1 MDSAVAQV
9 YQQDIGSRGKL
20 GRMSFY
26 KKGGKGTSPLGKKY
40 MTNAE
45 INARHGEC
53 KEYKLNRF
61 MPFSEFRTMPP
72 DIQALWINA
81 IQDKYDVGLYPI
93 SRIIFNFPNDDSLK
107 DHLKRNGIF
116 KEVHPERKRGKT
128 GLQQLRDDVENFRKG
143 IGDEPQ
149 LVEVISEP
157 IEPDIPKFM
166 SYEDFKDLPAN
177 SQVIFVNRLL
187 DEYGVGMSALDNILF
202 KFRTNGALHHHLNKL
217 AVIGQIHAPGR
228 GGSISKFKEGR
239 TKLKADV
246 KAWEIEN
253 IRSYHFP
260 SLKPTEE
267 PACASNEIDFAVV
280 GVPKEEVVEERPT
293 LWYEPLT
300 GRFFYNKAEAEEHMK
315 WTGNELLCIDDL
327 PPVIEMPEELNE
339 HCEKAQPGTKF
350 EFSREYFGRE
360 IDIDQLKLLNSMLE
374 SLEEGKQLRI
384 RIEVEAVDNAG

>member
-9 YQQDIGSRGKL
+9 YQSDIGSRGKL

-40 MTNAE
+40 MTDAE

-53 KEYKLNRF
+53 KDYKLNRF

-72 DIQALWINA
+72 DIQVLWINA

-93 SRIIFNFPNDDSLK
+93 SKIIFKFPNDDSLK

-128 GLQQLRDDVENFRKG
+128 GLQRLREDVENFRRG
-143 IGDEPQ
+143 LGDDPQ
-149 LVEVISEP
+149 LVATIPEP
-157 IEPDIPKFM
+157 VEPEIPKFM
-166 SYEDFKDLPAN
+166 SYEEFKDMPAS

-187 DEYGVGMSALDNILF
+187 EEYGVGMNALDDILF
-202 KFRTNGALHHHLNKL
+202 KLGTSGVLRQNLKRLGVLDR
-217 AVIGQIHAPGR
+217 IHAPGR

-239 TKLKADV
+239 AKLKADV
-246 KAWEIEN
+246 EAWE
-253 IRSYHFP
+253 
-260 SLKPTEE
+260 KPAEE
-267 PACASNEIDFAVV
+267 PAHANNEIDFAVV
-280 GVPKEEVVEERPT
+280 GIPKEEVVEGNST
-293 LWYEPLT
+293 LVYEPLT
-300 GRFFYNKAEAEEHMK
+300 GQFFNIKAEAEEHMK
-315 WTGNELLCIDDL
+315 EQTDKMFDDILEDPIDFEQYIVE
-327 PPVIEMPEELNE
+327 PPKELNE
-339 HCEKAQPGTKF
+339 PCTKPQTGTKF

-360 IDIDQLKLLNSMLE
+360 IDIGQLQLLNSIMG

-384 RIEVEAVDNAG
+384 RIEVEVIDNAG

>member
-20 GRMSFY
+20 GRMNFY

-40 MTNAE
+40 MTDAE

-61 MPFSEFRTMPP
+61 MLFSEFREMPP

-116 KEVHPERKRGKT
+116 KDVHPERKRGKT
-128 GLQQLRDDVENFRKG
+128 GLQRLREDVENFRKG
-143 IGDEPQ
+143 IGDDPQ
-149 LVEVISEP
+149 LVEAIPESV
-157 IEPDIPKFM
+157 EPDIPKFM
-166 SYEDFKDLPAN
+166 SWEQFKELKPDEK
-177 SQVIFVNRLL
+177 VIFINRIVN
-187 DEYGVGMSALDNILF
+187 EYRIGMATIEHILWESKTQGNLRYVLIREKIYD
-202 KFRTNGALHHHLNKL
+202 KFE
-217 AVIGQIHAPGR
+217 
-228 GGSISKFKEGR
+228 ISKSVARNYKEGR
-239 TKLKADV
+239 ERFERDV
-246 KAWEIEN
+246 TAWKQET
-253 IRSYHFP
+253 P
-260 SLKPTEE
+260 V
-267 PACASNEIDFAVV
+267 CDNEINFAVV
-280 GVPKEEVVEERPT
+280 GVPKEEVVEGRPT

-300 GRFFYNKAEAEEHMK
+300 GQFFYNKAEAEEHTK
-315 WTGNELLCIDDL
+315 ETGNELLCIGDL
-327 PPVIEMPEELNE
+327 PQVIEMPEELNE
-339 HCEKAQPGTKF
+339 PCAKPQTGTKF

>member
-20 GRMSFY
+20 GRMNFY

-40 MTNAE
+40 MTDAE

-61 MPFSEFRTMPP
+61 MLFSEFRTMPP

-128 GLQQLRDDVENFRKG
+128 GLQHLREDVENFRKG

-149 LVEVISEP
+149 LVEVIPESV
-157 IEPDIPKFM
+157 EPDIPKFM
-166 SYEDFKDLPAN
+166 SWEQFKELKPDEK
-177 SQVIFVNRLL
+177 VIFINRIVNKYRI
-187 DEYGVGMSALDNILF
+187 GMATIEHILWESKTQGNLRYVLIREKIYD
-202 KFRTNGALHHHLNKL
+202 KFE
-217 AVIGQIHAPGR
+217 
-228 GGSISKFKEGR
+228 ISKSVTRNYKEGR
-239 TKLKADV
+239 ERFERDV
-246 KAWEIEN
+246 TAWKQAT
-253 IRSYHFP
+253 P
-260 SLKPTEE
+260 V
-267 PACASNEIDFAVV
+267 CDNEIDFAVV
-280 GVPKEEVVEERPT
+280 GVPKEEVIEGKPT

-300 GRFFYNKAEAEEHMK
+300 GQFFHNKAEAEEHTK
-315 WTGNELLCIDDL
+315 ETGNELLCIGDL
-327 PPVIEMPEELNE
+327 SQVIEMPEELNE
-339 HCEKAQPGTKF
+339 PCAKPQTGTKF
-350 EFSREYFGRE
+350 KFSHEYFGRE
-360 IDIDQLKLLNSMLE
+360 IDIDQLRLLNSMLE

>member
-20 GRMSFY
+20 GRMNFY
-26 KKGGKGTSPLGKKY
+26 KKGGKSTSPLGKKY
-40 MTNAE
+40 MTDAE

-61 MPFSEFRTMPP
+61 MLFSEFREMPP

-116 KEVHPERKRGKT
+116 KDVHPERKRGKT
-128 GLQQLRDDVENFRKG
+128 GLQRLREDVENFRKG
-143 IGDEPQ
+143 LGDEPQ
-149 LVEVISEP
+149 LVEVIQEP
-157 IEPDIPKFM
+157 VESDIPKFM
-166 SYEDFKDLPAN
+166 SWEQFKELKPDEK
-177 SQVIFVNRLL
+177 VIFINRIVN
-187 DEYGVGMSALDNILF
+187 EYRIGMATIEHILWESKTQGNLRYVLIREKIYD
-202 KFRTNGALHHHLNKL
+202 KFE
-217 AVIGQIHAPGR
+217 
-228 GGSISKFKEGR
+228 ISKSVTRNYKEGR
-239 TKLKADV
+239 ERFERDV
-246 KAWEIEN
+246 TAWKQATLANDIATAT
-253 IRSYHFP
+253 P
-260 SLKPTEE
+260 V
-267 PACASNEIDFAVV
+267 CDNEIDFAVV

-300 GRFFYNKAEAEEHMK
+300 GRFFHNKAEAEKHTKE
-315 WTGNELLCIDDL
+315 TGNELLCIGDL
-327 PPVIEMPEELNE
+327 PQVIEVPEELNE
-339 HCEKAQPGTKF
+339 PCAKPQTGTKF

-360 IDIDQLKLLNSMLE
+360 IDIDQLRLLNSMLE

>member
-20 GRMSFY
+20 GRMNFY

-40 MTNAE
+40 MTDAE

-61 MPFSEFRTMPP
+61 MLFSEFRTMPP

-107 DHLKRNGIF
+107 DHLQRNKIF
-116 KEVHPERKRGKT
+116 KDVHPERKRGKT
-128 GLQQLRDDVENFRKG
+128 GLQQLREDVENFRKG
-143 IGDEPQ
+143 LGDEPQ
-149 LVEVISEP
+149 LVEVLPEP
-157 IEPDIPKFM
+157 VDPDIPKFV
-166 SYEDFKDLPAN
+166 SYEEFKDMPTS

-187 DEYGVGMSALDNILF
+187 EEYGVGMNALDVVLF
-202 KFRTNGALHHHLNKL
+202 KFKANGVLYHHLKKL
-217 AVIGQIHAPGR
+217 GVIGQIHAPGR
-228 GGSISKFKEGR
+228 GGSIRKFKEGR
-239 TKLKADV
+239 AKLEADV

-253 IRSYHFP
+253 IASYTCP
-260 SLKPTEE
+260 PMKLKEE
-267 PACASNEIDFAVV
+267 PAYVNDEVDFFVADVLKKEAFGDIFEGPFDDFHMSV
-280 GVPKEEVVEERPT
+280 IETPKEYFEPCNEVQT
-293 LWYEPLT
+293 
-300 GRFFYNKAEAEEHMK
+300 
-315 WTGNELLCIDDL
+315 
-327 PPVIEMPEELNE
+327 
-339 HCEKAQPGTKF
+339 GTKF

-360 IDIDQLKLLNSMLE
+360 IDIDQLRLLNSMLE